1 MTDLNLEEA
10 EEQHGQKLTVEKKPD
25 DIPRNYFVPNFG
37 VDHEIDE
44 TNKSLAQSEEKL
56 DYKMKM
62 LEKKDPHPV
71 NYFIPNFGMDKDIK
85 DSLAN
90 TE

>member
-1 MTDLNLEEA
+1 MEEL
-10 EEQHGQKLTVEKKPD
+10 QEK
-25 DIPRNYFVPNFG
+25 N
-37 VDHEIDE
+37 
-44 TNKSLAQSEEKL
+44 
-56 DYKMKM
+56 
-62 LEKKDPHPV
+62 PHPV

>member
-1 MTDLNLEEA
+1 
-10 EEQHGQKLTVEKKPD
+10 
-25 DIPRNYFVPNFG
+25 VPNFG

-44 TNKSLAQSEEKL
+44 TNKSLAQSEQKL
-56 DYKMKM
+56 DIKMK
-62 LEKKDPHPV
+62 EFTQPTAHPV
-71 NYFIPNFGMDKDIK
+71 DYFIPNFGMDKDIK